1 MSRSIAIVTDSTSD
15 LPAELQRRYCIEVI
29 PLNVHF
35 GQETLR
41 DGVDVSPSA
50 FMAKLAGSD
59 TLPTTSHPAVSA
71 FEGAFRSLAETH
83 DEILCVLSS
92 SKLSGTVR
100 SARLA
105 AGSVADTVPVEVVDS
120 MNVAYALGCQAI
132 RAAHLADE
140 AMPLPQIVATL
151 TSEQDSYHIVFFVE
165 TLEHLRRG
173 GRIGKAAQLLGSLL
187 QLKPLLRVEEGQ
199 VVPFERTRTRPKA
212 IAALIDFAKELR
224 DIDQVAVLYN
234 TTPDEARELAETLG
248 DALGL
253 DDVPVA
259 HIGPV
264 ISAHVGPGVLGIA
277 VKEAP
282 DD

>member
-15 LPAELQRRYCIEVI
+15 LPADLQRRYGIEVI

-35 GQETLR
+35 GQETFR
-41 DGVDVSPSA
+41 DGIDVSA
-50 FMAKLAGSD
+50 ADFMAKLEESRN
-59 TLPTTSHPAVSA
+59 LPTTSHPAVSV
-71 FEGAFRSLAETH
+71 FESAFRSLAETH
-83 DEILCVLSS
+83 DEIVCVLGS

-105 AGSVADTVPVEVVDS
+105 AGSVADAIPVEVVDS
-120 MNVAYALGCQAI
+120 MNVTYALGCQAI

-140 AMPLPQIVATL
+140 AVPLPDIVATL
-151 TSEQDSYHIVFFVE
+151 AAEMDSYHIVFFVD

-187 QLKPLLRVEEGQ
+187 QLKPILRVEEGQ

-212 IAALIDFAKELR
+212 IATLIDFARELR

-234 TTPDEARELAETLG
+234 TAPDEAHGLATSLG
-248 DALGL
+248 EALGIAEI
-253 DDVPVA
+253 PVVQ
-259 HIGPV
+259 IGPA
-264 ISAHVGPGVLGIA
+264 ISTHVGPGVLGIA
-277 VKEAP
+277 VKEASGG
-282 DD
+282 